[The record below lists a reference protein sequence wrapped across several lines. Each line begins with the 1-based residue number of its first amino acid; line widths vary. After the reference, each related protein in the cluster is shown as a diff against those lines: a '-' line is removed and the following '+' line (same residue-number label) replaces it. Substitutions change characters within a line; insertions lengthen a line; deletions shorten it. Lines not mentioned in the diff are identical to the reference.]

1 MARVKR
7 GSNRRERRKKVLA
20 QSSGYYG
27 NKGNAYRIAKQA
39 VDKSGVN
46 AYRDRRLKKRDFRSL
61 WIIRIN
67 AAARLHGLSYNR
79 LIEGLKKAGSEVN
92 RKMLA
97 ELAVR
102 DAAAFGELVGSA
114 KAALEKAAS
123 AAPNAA

>member
-7 GSNRRERRKKVLA
+7 GPHRKERRKKVLK
-20 QSSGYYG
+20 QSKGYYG

-114 KAALEKAAS
+114 KAALEKAA
-123 AAPNAA
+123 AA

>member
-20 QSSGYYG
+20 QSSGYFG

-39 VDKSGVN
+39 VDKSGVY
-46 AYRDRRLKKRDFRSL
+46 AYRGRKNKKRDFRSL
-61 WIIRIN
+61 WIVRIN
-67 AAARLHGLSYNR
+67 AAARLHGMSYSR

-97 ELAVR
+97 EIAVH
-102 DAAAFGELVGSA
+102 DAAAFGELVASA
-114 KAALEKAAS
+114 KTALGPAATA
-123 AAPNAA
+123 